1 MSQTAAPNYLPTSPN
16 RPDAR
21 AWVLWALATAIL
33 TILTR
38 NPLYVFIILLAT
50 QLVSLRWQYAEAPLK
65 LPLWRLALVII
76 SFSTL
81 FNLLFVHLG
90 QTTLLTLP
98 EGWPLLGGGLTL
110 ESAIYGATNG
120 LMLLTL
126 LVVFMTFSSVVPGG
140 DLIYLTPR
148 LFHSLG
154 LVLLIALTYVPE
166 TRRHWQQIR
175 EAQAIRGHALHGWR
189 DLRPVLLPLLVGG
202 LERALSLAEVMVA
215 RGYGAT
221 AETRQPLLAQLIL
234 LLGLGATFSG
244 WLLGYWLG
252 WPGWVLL
259 GSGVLILLL
268 LMWALGE
275 RNPARRYAER
285 QWGWREGVLAATAVV
300 PLLCLLIPWP
310 FLDRS
315 SLYYTPY
322 PQASLPP
329 FDPIIG
335 LALAVLGGSGIFR
348 IGNWAW
354 CRMKV

>member
-1 MSQTAAPNYLPTSPN
+1 MSQTAAPDYLSISSN

-21 AWVLWALATAIL
+21 AWVLWTLAAVFL
-33 TILTR
+33 TTLTR
-38 NPLYVFIILLAT
+38 NPLYVFIILLAA
-50 QLVSLRWQYAEAPLK
+50 QLVSLRWQHAEAPLK
-65 LPLWRLALVII
+65 LPLWRLALLII

-98 EGWPLLGGGLTL
+98 AEWPLLGGALTL

-126 LVVFMTFSSVVPGG
+126 LVVFMTFSSVVPGS

-148 LFHSLG
+148 LFYSLG

-175 EAQAIRGHALHGWR
+175 EAQAIRGHELHGWR

-202 LERALSLAEVMVA
+202 LERALSLAEAMVA

-221 AETRQPLLAQLIL
+221 AETRQPLWAQLML
-234 LLGLGATFSG
+234 LLGLGATFGG

-252 WPGWVLL
+252 WPGWLLL
-259 GSGVLILLL
+259 GSGVSILLL
-268 LMWALGE
+268 LVWRLGKQ
-275 RNPARRYAER
+275 NPTRRYAER
-285 QWGWREGVLAATAVV
+285 RWGWREGVLAATAVF

-335 LALAVLGGSGIFR
+335 LALAMLGGSGMLR
-348 IGNWAW
+348 IVN
-354 CRMKV
+354 CEL

>member
-1 MSQTAAPNYLPTSPN
+1 MHQISKQPLKPLEGK
-16 RPDAR
+16 RLDAR
-21 AWVLWALATAIL
+21 AWVLWTLAAALL
-33 TILTR
+33 TTLTR
-38 NPLYVFIILLAT
+38 NPLYILIILLAAR
-50 QLVSLRWQYAEAPLK
+50 LVALRWQPADAPLK
-65 LPLWRLALVII
+65 LPLWRLGLVILL
-76 SFSTL
+76 FSTL

-90 QTTLLTLP
+90 QTVLLTLP
-98 EGWPLLGGGLTL
+98 AGWPLLGGPLTL
-110 ESAIYGATNG
+110 ESAVYGATNG

-126 LVVFMTFSSVVPGG
+126 LLVFMTFSSVVPGS

-175 EAQAIRGHALHGWR
+175 DAQAIRGHTPQGWR
-189 DLRPVLLPLLVGG
+189 DLRPLLLPLLVGG
-202 LERALSLAEVMVA
+202 LERAMSLAEAMVA
-215 RGYGAT
+215 RGYGAA

-234 LLGLGATFSG
+234 LLGLGATLGG
-244 WLLGYWLG
+244 WLLSYWLG

-275 RNPARRYAER
+275 RNPVRRYEER
-285 QWGWREGVLAATAVV
+285 RWGWREGVLAATAVF

-322 PQASLPP
+322 PQVSLPP
-329 FDPIIG
+329 FAPLIG
-335 LALAVLGGSGIFR
+335 LALAVLAGSGVINHE
-348 IGNWAW
+348 G
-354 CRMKV
+354 